1 MTSRLW
7 WASIV
12 FIHPFHHLQ
21 SLPRRLCVCACVW
34 LRAHECVSPT
44 CAPMSVSVC
53 AADLCVLFQN
63 ESPNTS
69 RQSPANGHS
78 SINSSIL
85 VRTPPAPL
93 KKTKTKSNK
102 LQKKN
107 TPTTPKTDCASLLS
121 SSIACHLSGECV
133 FKEFCQ
139 GCVAVLSRDRSLFV
153 ELDEGGFQ
161 CFLRPS

>member
-1 MTSRLW
+1 MTVAGLDC
-7 WASIV
+7 V
-12 FIHPFHHLQ
+12 YPP
-21 SLPRRLCVCACVW
+21 LPLPPVTTQKTVRVCVRVW

-85 VRTPPAPL
+85 VRTPPPPC
-93 KKTKTKSNK
+93 KTKKNKKQQITKKHSQQ
-102 LQKKN
+102 LQKQTVRLSSPHPLRVTCPVNVFLKN
-107 TPTTPKTDCASLLS
+107 FVKVASL
-121 SSIACHLSGECV
+121 
-133 FKEFCQ
+133 F
-139 GCVAVLSRDRSLFV
+139 
-153 ELDEGGFQ
+153 
-161 CFLRPS
+161 